1 MTRGYS
7 VWAGRE
13 RHFADPSALGSLAM
27 RFFNPTPFNYAKA
40 CEIIS
45 TSKNPGFVPISNS
58 VALEWDGT
66 RHHLVLYKTR
76 IITINPDNTHT
87 IRTGGYRTRTT
98 QERLSRYGY
107 HIIKVRKGE
116 WFVSLPQGDIPFEED
131 MTLPAA

>member
-1 MTRGYS
+1 
-7 VWAGRE
+7 
-13 RHFADPSALGSLAM
+13 M
-27 RFFNPTPFNYAKA
+27 RFFKPTPMTYAMA

-45 TSKNPGFVPISNS
+45 TNKVPVTVPITDS
-58 VALEWDGT
+58 VSLEWDGII
-66 RHHLVLYKTR
+66 HHLVLYKTR

-87 IRTGGYRTRTT
+87 IRTGGYRSRTT
-98 QERLSRYGY
+98 QERLSRYGH